1 MRQQG
6 LVGVTPKRYRVVTTD
21 SRHGE
26 PVAQNL
32 LNQQFQATQADRTWM
47 SDVTYIATA
56 EGWLYLATVMDLFS
70 RRVVGWSMSARNDQQ
85 LVLDA
90 LAMAIQHRAPKPG
103 LLHHSDR
110 GSTYCAA
117 QYRQRLADWGMIS
130 SMSRRGNCYDNAVI
144 ESWHRTLKVECV
156 YRQSYQTRQQARQS
170 IFQYIESFYNTRR
183 RHSALGYLS
192 PVEFERRHHADS

>member
-1 MRQQG
+1 MSHA
-6 LVGVTPKRYRVVTTD
+6 TD
-21 SRHGE
+21 I
-26 PVAQNL
+26 P
-32 LNQQFQATQADRTWM
+32 
-47 SDVTYIATA
+47 IA
-56 EGWLYLATVMDLFS
+56 ESWLYLATVMDLFS
-70 RRVVGWSMSARNDQQ
+70 WRVVGWSMSARNDQQ

-192 PVEFERRHHADS
+192 PAEFERRHHADS